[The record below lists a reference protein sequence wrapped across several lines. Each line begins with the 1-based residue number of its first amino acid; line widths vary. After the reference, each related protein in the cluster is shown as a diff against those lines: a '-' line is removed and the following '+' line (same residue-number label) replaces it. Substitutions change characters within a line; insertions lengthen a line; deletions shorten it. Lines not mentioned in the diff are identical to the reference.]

1 MKGCRFTDKETK
13 VYGGGVGMV
22 ALKKKENIWLAFLL
36 FVLASNYML
45 YNTHFGLTLIEGEAQ
60 QVVVGSLVDFVL
72 VMPVLCMLYKR
83 KFTVKQ
89 AILLAA
95 TGCIIARLIIPMEYL
110 KPFVAVTW
118 AGFAI
123 ESALVLLEVLL
134 VVTLV
139 RYMPKILKDV
149 RESAL
154 PDLFSFAKSVEV
166 RVPQQPLIQII
177 CAECLMFYYAC
188 ASWKR
193 KAKTGFT
200 LHQNSSIIAFEI
212 MMIHAIV
219 IETLGIHWW
228 LHDKSMLLS
237 IILLLLNIYSVVFFV
252 ADIQAIRLNPVH
264 VTHDRF
270 YMSLGLMKRVVI
282 RFEDIEEII
291 EDKGMLEGKLPKDTM
306 DFVARDF
313 GEAYPQFILHMKE
326 PVEVTLMLGIIKYY
340 KKIAIK
346 ADQVQAFRSMLMQGM
361 EKNKQ

>member
-1 MKGCRFTDKETK
+1 
-13 VYGGGVGMV
+13 MV

-36 FVLASNYML
+36 VVLASNYML
-45 YNTHFGLTLIEGEAQ
+45 YHTNFGGSLIQKEAQ
-60 QVVVGSLVDFVL
+60 GVVVGSLIDFVI

-89 AILLAA
+89 GIVLAA
-95 TGCIIARLIIPMEYL
+95 TGCIVARFIIPMEHL

-123 ESALVLLEVLL
+123 EGALLLLEVVLI
-134 VVTLV
+134 VTFV
-139 RYMPKILKDV
+139 CYMPTILKDV
-149 RESAL
+149 RESAV

-166 RVPQQPLIQII
+166 RIPKQPLIQMI

-188 ASWKR
+188 GTWKR
-193 KAKTGFT
+193 KAKTGLT
-200 LHQNSSIIAFEI
+200 LHQNSSMIAFEI

-228 LHDKSMLLS
+228 LHDKSMLVS
-237 IILLLLNIYSVVFFV
+237 IILLMLNIYSVVFFV
-252 ADIQAIRLNPVH
+252 ADMQAIRLNPVH

-282 RFEDIEEII
+282 RFEEIEEII
-291 EDKGMLEGKLPKDTM
+291 EDQEMLERKLPKDTI

-313 GEAYPQFILHMKE
+313 GEAYPQFLLTMKE
-326 PVEVTLMLGIIKYY
+326 PVEVTFMLGVKKYY

-346 ADQVQAFRSMLMQGM
+346 ADQVQEFRTMLVQGM
-361 EKNKQ
+361 EKNKE

>member
-1 MKGCRFTDKETK
+1 
-13 VYGGGVGMV
+13 MV
-22 ALKKKENIWLAFLL
+22 VLKKKENIWLAFLL
-36 FVLASNYML
+36 VVLASNYML
-45 YNTHFGLTLIEGEAQ
+45 YHTNFGVSLIQKEAQ
-60 QVVVGSLVDFVL
+60 GVVVGSLIDFVI

-89 AILLAA
+89 AIVLAA
-95 TGCIIARLIIPMEYL
+95 TGCIMARFIIPMEHL

-123 ESALVLLEVLL
+123 EGVLLLLEVVLI
-134 VVTLV
+134 VTFV
-139 RYMPKILKDV
+139 WYMPNILKDV
-149 RESAL
+149 RASAV

-166 RVPQQPLIQII
+166 RVPKQPLIQMI

-188 ASWKR
+188 ATWKR
-193 KAKTGFT
+193 KAKTGLT
-200 LHQNSSIIAFEI
+200 LHQNSSIIAFQI

-228 LHDKSMLLS
+228 LHDKSMLVS
-237 IILLLLNIYSVVFFV
+237 IILLLLNIYSVVFFM
-252 ADIQAIRLNPVH
+252 ADMQAIRLNPVH

-282 RFEDIEEII
+282 RFEEIEEII
-291 EDKGMLEGKLPKDTM
+291 EDQEMLEGKLPKDTI

-313 GEAYPQFILHMKE
+313 GEAYPQFLLTMKE
-326 PVEVTLMLGIIKYY
+326 PVEVTFMLGVKKYY

-346 ADQVQAFRSMLMQGM
+346 ADQVQEFRTMLVQGM
-361 EKNKQ
+361 ENNK